1 MAVCRLGPIV
11 QTIVGTVGSVTF
23 KGGAASGVVTRRQ
36 RPPHGNSAGQEH
48 TRKQLAYY
56 SQAWNLMTDVIRAQ
70 WDLCA
75 TADLFNNRVGVRK
88 ARSGRTAFISFWLNL
103 DMDIELSQL
112 LLYAP
117 TAGKNVEP
125 VIESVS
131 FESDSTS
138 LISVSN
144 FTELY
149 VNEYLRIQ
157 RHLEYGRR
165 VSGGMRLPTMN
176 LLRDSS
182 QLNWLPALQ
191 EAGVV
196 LDSGEQIGLSIC
208 WFMGHHAVSTR
219 ASTETTVI

>member
-11 QTIVGTVGSVTF
+11 QTIVGSVGTVTF
-23 KGGAASGVVTRRQ
+23 KGGAASGVITRRQ
-36 RPPHGNSAGQEH
+36 RPPNGNSPGQEH
-48 TRKQLAYY
+48 TRKHLAYY
-56 SQAWNLMTDVIRAQ
+56 SQAWSLMTDTIRAQ

-75 TADLFNNRVGVRK
+75 SADQFTNRVGVRK
-88 ARSGRTAFISFWLNL
+88 LRPGRIAFISFWLNL

-112 LLYAP
+112 LLYVP
-117 TAGKNVEP
+117 TAGRNVQP

-176 LLRDSS
+176 MLRDSS

-191 EAGVV
+191 EAGIV
-196 LDSGEQIGLSIC
+196 LDVGEQIGLSIC
-208 WFMGHHAVSTR
+208 WFIGAHAVSAR
-219 ASTETTVI
+219 AYAETTVI